1 MIKRYSN
8 RKLYNVET
16 GQYVTL
22 EEIGQMVRRG
32 EDVQVMEHATGADIT
47 TLVLMQVIFE
57 QEKRLGGIF
66 PRVLLS
72 QAICARDKA
81 LRLAQTFFEPRQY
94 LAEEVRRR
102 FKILAKEGKLAAESA
117 EELAALLLDSRFDQE
132 EGPPSEEEAIP
143 ARQVQDLLRQLE
155 EIEQKIKEL
164 SH

>member
-32 EDVQVMEHATGADIT
+32 EDVQVMEHASGADIT

-81 LRLAQTFFEPRQY
+81 FRLAQTFFEPRQY
-94 LAEEVRRR
+94 LAEEIRRR
-102 FKILAKEGKLAAESA
+102 FKILAKEGKLAAELA
-117 EELAALLLDSRFDQE
+117 EELSALLLDSRFDRE
-132 EGPPSEEEAIP
+132 EGPRSEEEAVP
-143 ARQVQDLLRQLE
+143 AGQVQDLLRQVE

-164 SH
+164 SS